1 MNRIKN
7 TAKNNNLYHYKKN
20 LLPLLI
26 ALSLGVTIY
35 MPKAWAADEVTDV
48 SDTNG
53 QLTDNNQG
61 SSEDA
66 FSDRNITSAN
76 DVNGTANVIQI
87 NSNATNTKIN
97 YNGTLYGIQGNETF
111 FVKKALPS
119 LLKAINTETDKD
131 YNAIIFVAP
140 DGSKRVAYATNG
152 TLTIGKSLSVNSIVS
167 NFFNDLNNSIGTSN
181 LMTADKQLELYN
193 ILKSG
198 DTSALQTFV
207 SKYLP
212 RFYAA
217 KIDDLSRIGDVPTTS
232 AWSPDT
238 LAVSDDNISE
248 LSTTVFSSQNWS
260 LSVYPGKTL
269 NPATSGIT
277 NTYNVVNI
285 PFGSSWRPMD
295 RVKYIRSQTGLF
307 DGTVSV
313 PQYWNMDADG
323 NITTTGTIP
332 WSNTAV
338 ENNKAST
345 NSNGDRYTAIT
356 VGNLTTGKNSVI
368 DLTYANTFGGYNSL
382 VYSAYDNGFY
392 LDENGNPTDKAHGYA
407 FNPNRIMYIDNA
419 SLGEGTTFRLGNY
432 VMEASLQHNPFI
444 SGNSQVDYDTGYVTP
459 NDYNSAMKFDSG
471 HTDSVYITNA
481 MPTNGGKTDLYIEL
495 GWVPGVGIL
504 PAGDVIFNGNNNSV
518 AQGDVPVLLGILHG
532 GQYFNVL
539 ARKSLADGVFSTY
552 EITPYIVKADNYFTD
567 PNNPANKTGTA
578 WYLSG
583 YSFADTGEMSNT
595 GKAVSDN
602 SLLTHNLWRENY
614 LNMFRRTDDL
624 HARYKKDVPDGHE
637 NTWGQV
643 WHGKLNG
650 SGAYGNSLSQNY
662 TGWQGGYDKLLN
674 KKFYNGKVYTGFFL
688 SKVKGSSGTSGGSG
702 NQDSMAVGIYGS
714 WVGDKGHFLDAGI
727 TADRLSNDYN
737 IYANLGDGTGASG
750 KVTGDYSAWGYNAG
764 IQYGKRNEL
773 SGGWWYEPAAALFF
787 GTVDSTHYKLS
798 NHLGIDQR
806 SYNNTTGRL
815 RLRMSRDI
823 GTRGDVYGSVG
834 LMHEFAGDQDINA
847 FYGYQQRPIA
857 TNNGNDTWLELK
869 LGTDYRISPNG
880 KLNLEFART
889 AGQNT
894 GNNWSINGRLDFTWD
909 GFGAPSRKK
918 TTPETAVVNGENQP
932 TENAPS
938 YSNAHAPTIV
948 IGAPAENKIP
958 TEKPAQPVPTTK
970 ISSTAKINSTAV
982 VNENKPTQPIVSS
995 PATASSTVVA
1005 TTDSTEPQ
1013 QVQTAP
1019 AVSSTNNTSTN
1030 NTSTNNTSTDNTST
1044 DNTTGMPSFDLGSVT
1059 VEAKRPEWENQLSPG
1074 QVSVVYTDQYKGEQ
1088 KDLPAMLQSVP
1099 GLYVQKVSGTGHY
1112 TVARVRG
1119 ATGAQVNVYVDGVP
1133 MNLNGESAVNLSALP
1148 VDNVERIEVYR
1159 GYVPARFAGA
1169 PIGGVINIVTKK
1181 PDKLGGSITQGFKS
1195 YGGYNGTYQLTTP
1208 LGDGSLLATYQR
1220 DIWRGDYDFTPHY
1233 LYPNMA
1239 GGDPQNIKRQSNGY
1253 QNNNGMLKWQDDH
1266 WMAKISWKD
1275 LHEDLPANVGELFD
1289 KNLPPDPL
1297 LPATLLYW
1305 RPENYEKGFWDST
1318 QDTHQKEF
1326 LVGRRDTF
1334 GKLDFGWQLSYLD
1347 NKKDYL
1353 NTGYYKR
1360 YQALQDAGIKN
1371 PEANGGMQDITSP
1384 GGLWAHYHSKKWNL
1398 AMDSSY
1404 KMGANHLLE
1413 IHGDLSRE
1421 TMDADV
1427 SGRKTYWSMLEN
1439 LGLQYIHQ
1447 YKINE
1452 YHFNIQDTITL
1463 NDAGDFK
1470 LTPIIRL
1477 DKVDMQT
1484 MSDNDRSWKYSGGA
1498 ALQKQI
1504 NDHWSFKTT
1513 WGTYNRHPNFY
1524 ELFGDGATIAPNA
1537 DAGNYFGSKG
1547 GNTWEHGTQ
1556 FDFSLNWQGKL
1567 AGADTDTVLTW
1578 FQRRAKNQ
1586 FALWTP
1592 VAPNSHST
1600 YFPMDEARV
1609 HGIELTHNM
1618 KWKRTT
1624 LNLAATWQKPEY
1636 SGADALRNVGSSA
1649 SYKTSISY
1657 TPEWVINARL
1667 DYLWPKDKLNTFIEW
1682 NYMDKQFTG
1691 QTTGSTPIKDQNWWM
1706 SSLTTVNVGAKYKFD
1721 NNWTLSTGVN
1731 DLFNRGPSVT
1741 NTFYYRL
1748 FDYSPTEART
1758 YTPNYPLPGRMYYMT
1773 LEYKF

>member
-1 MNRIKN
+1 
-7 TAKNNNLYHYKKN
+7 
-20 LLPLLI
+20 
-26 ALSLGVTIY
+26 

-61 SSEDA
+61 RSEDA

-87 NSNATNTKIN
+87 AGNAITNYDGN
-97 YNGTLYGIQGNETF
+97 DYQLQGKDGF
-111 FVKKALPS
+111 GLGFPALI
-119 LLKAINTETDKD
+119 KAINSKTGSD
-131 YNAIIFVAP
+131 YNAIIFTDVN
-140 DGSKRVAYATNG
+140 GNKRVAYATDGKTTLGTAVNLELILRNFVNDETGNG
-152 TLTIGKSLSVNSIVS
+152 TSDLLTANRQK
-167 NFFNDLNNSIGTSN
+167 
-181 LMTADKQLELYN
+181 ELYD
-193 ILKSG
+193 IIKSG
-198 DTSALQTFV
+198 DQDKLKDFLK
-207 SKYLP
+207 KYLP
-212 RFYAA
+212 NFQLA
-217 KIDDLSRIGDVPTTS
+217 KINDLSKIKDIPTSGWNSDALT
-232 AWSPDT
+232 
-238 LAVSDDNISE
+238 VSDDNISNI
-248 LSTTVFSSQNWS
+248 SSDSLPTQNWELFKNNRS
-260 LSVYPGKTL
+260 FNSNTST
-269 NPATSGIT
+269 PAHS
-277 NTYNVVNI
+277 YDSKNI
-285 PFGSSWRPMD
+285 SNGSRWRPMD
-295 RVKYIRSQTGLF
+295 RVIYVQSQTGLF
-307 DGTVSV
+307 NDKVTV
-313 PQYWNMDADG
+313 PQYWNLDANG
-323 NITTTGTIP
+323 NVVDDTGQTGDVS
-332 WSNTAV
+332 WDNTAV
-338 ENNKAST
+338 TDHKTPVADNQ
-345 NSNGDRYTAIT
+345 YTAIT

-368 DLTYANTFGGYNSL
+368 DLTYANTVGGYNSL

-392 LDENGNPTDKAHGYA
+392 LDENGNPTDKYHGYA
-407 FNPNRIMYIDNA
+407 LNPNRIMYVDNA

-432 VMEASLQHNPFI
+432 VMDASLQHKGRNPS
-444 SGNSQVDYDTGYVTP
+444 SGSIDYNYDLGYVTP
-459 NDYNSAMKFDSG
+459 NDYNSAMKFSSG
-471 HTDSVYITNA
+471 HTDSVYITDA
-481 MPTNGGKTDLYIEL
+481 APASGGKTDLYIEL
-495 GWVPGVGIL
+495 GWVPGIGIL
-504 PAGDVIFNGNNNSV
+504 PAGDVILNKDNYSVEKGN
-518 AQGDVPVLLGILHG
+518 VPVLVGILHG
-532 GQYFNVL
+532 DQYFNVL

-583 YSFADTGEMSNT
+583 YSFADTGEMSST

-688 SKVKGSSGTSGGSG
+688 SKVKGSSGTSAGSG

-798 NHLGIDQR
+798 NHLGIDQK

-815 RLRMSRDI
+815 RLRMGRDI

-918 TTPETAVVNGENQP
+918 TAAKTAVVNGENQP
-932 TENAPS
+932 AENIS
-938 YSNAHAPTIV
+938 NYSNAHTPTMV
-948 IGAPAENKIP
+948 IGAPAGNNIS
-958 TEKPAQPVPTTK
+958 TEKLAQPVPA
-970 ISSTAKINSTAV
+970 AKVNSTAV
-982 VNENKPTQPIVSS
+982 VNENKPTQPIAPSPTTVSS
-995 PATASSTVVA
+995 TAIA
-1005 TTDSTEPQ
+1005 TTDNTEPQ

-1019 AVSSTNNTSTN
+1019 AVSST
-1030 NTSTNNTSTDNTST
+1030 DN
-1044 DNTTGMPSFDLGSVT
+1044 NTTGMPSFDLGSVT

-1181 PDKLGGSITQGFKS
+1181 PNKLGGSITQGFKS

-1275 LHEDLPANVGELFD
+1275 LHENLPANVGELFD

-1413 IHGDLSRE
+1413 IHGDMSRE

-1470 LTPIIRL
+1470 FTPIIRL

-1484 MSDNDRSWKYSGGA
+1484 MSNNDRSWKYSGGA
-1498 ALQKQI
+1498 ALQKQL

-1537 DAGNYFGSKG
+1537 GAGEFFDTRG

-1592 VAPNSHST
+1592 VVPNSHST
-1600 YFPMDEARV
+1600 YFPMDEAKI

-1618 KWKRTT
+1618 KWHRTT

-1636 SGADALRNVGSSA
+1636 SGADALRSVGSSA

-1667 DYLWPKDKLNTFIEW
+1667 DYLWPKNKLNTFIEW

-1691 QTTGSTPIKDQNWWM
+1691 QTTGSTPMKDQNWWM
-1706 SSLTTVNVGAKYKFD
+1706 SSLTTVNVGAKYKFN
-1721 NNWTLSTGVN
+1721 NNWALSAGVN

>member
-7 TAKNNNLYHYKKN
+7 TVKNNTLYHYQQK

-26 ALSLGVTIY
+26 ALSLGVTIS
-35 MPKAWAADEVTDV
+35 MPKAWADDEITNA

-53 QLTDNNQG
+53 QLTDNSRG

-66 FSDRNITSAN
+66 FSAKNITSAD
-76 DVNGTANVIQI
+76 DVSGTANAIQVTGDAFKTTI
-87 NSNATNTKIN
+87 KYEGTSYEIAASKNPFSNKP
-97 YNGTLYGIQGNETF
+97 
-111 FVKKALPS
+111 ALPD
-119 LLKAINTETDKD
+119 LLKEVNSKTGSD
-131 YNAIIFVAP
+131 YNAIIFTDAN
-140 DGSKRVAYATNG
+140 GRKRVAYATDGKISIEGYSADQIISAYFDDPTGNG
-152 TLTIGKSLSVNSIVS
+152 TS
-167 NFFNDLNNSIGTSN
+167 DL
-181 LMTADKQLELYN
+181 LTADRQKELYN
-193 ILKSG
+193 IIKSKDSNALAAFLK
-198 DTSALQTFV
+198 
-207 SKYLP
+207 KYLP
-212 RFYAA
+212 NFQLA
-217 KIDDLSRIGDVPTTS
+217 KINDLSKIKDTPASGWD
-232 AWSPDT
+232 PDA
-238 LAVSDDNISE
+238 LAVSDDNISDIAPDS
-248 LSTTVFSSQNWS
+248 LSTQNWGLAVS
-260 LSVYPGKTL
+260 PNQKFNSNTST
-269 NPATSGIT
+269 PAHS
-277 NTYNVVNI
+277 YDSKNI
-285 PFGSSWRPMD
+285 SNGGRWRPMD
-295 RVKYIRSQTGLF
+295 RVIYVNSQTGLF
-307 DGTVSV
+307 DDTVKVHPS
-313 PQYWNMDADG
+313 WNIDANG
-323 NITTTGTIP
+323 NVVEAPDQTGDIT

-338 ENNKAST
+338 TDHKTPVAGNQ
-345 NSNGDRYTAIT
+345 YTAIT
-356 VGNLTTGKNSVI
+356 VGNLTTGQNSVI
-368 DLTYANTFGGYNSL
+368 DLTYANTVGGYNSL

-392 LDENGNPTDKAHGYA
+392 LDENGNPTDKYHGYVL
-407 FNPNRIMYIDNA
+407 NPNRIMYVDNA
-419 SLGEGTTFRLGNY
+419 VLGEGTTFRLGNY
-432 VMEASLQHNPFI
+432 VMEASLQHKGRNPS
-444 SGNSQVDYDTGYVTP
+444 SGSNDYNYDYGYVTP
-459 NDYNSAMKFDSG
+459 NDYNSAMKFRSG
-471 HTDSVYITNA
+471 NTDSVYITDA
-481 MPTNGGKTDLYIEL
+481 APASGGGKTNLYVEL

-504 PAGDVIFNGNNNSV
+504 PAGDVILDKDDASVEKGN
-518 AQGDVPVLLGILHG
+518 VPILVGILHG

-918 TTPETAVVNGENQP
+918 TAAKTTPETAVVNGKDQP

-938 YSNAHAPTIV
+938 YSNAHAPTMV
-948 IGAPAENKIP
+948 IGAPAENKIS
-958 TEKPAQPVPTTK
+958 TEKPAQTVPTTK
-970 ISSTAKINSTAV
+970 ISSTAKVNSAAV
-982 VNENKPTQPIVSS
+982 VNENKPAQPI
-995 PATASSTVVA
+995 ASSTAAA
-1005 TTDSTEPQ
+1005 TIDNTEPQ

-1019 AVSSTNNTSTN
+1019 AVSSTNNTST
-1030 NTSTNNTSTDNTST
+1030 DNT
-1044 DNTTGMPSFDLGSVT
+1044 TTGMPSFDLGSVT

-1088 KDLPAMLQSVP
+1088 KDLPAMLRSVP

-1220 DIWRGDYDFTPHY
+1220 DIWKGDYNFK
-1233 LYPNMA
+1233 
-1239 GGDPQNIKRQSNGY
+1239 PQYIFLDGKSAPDNIKRTSNGY

-1275 LHEDLPANVGELFD
+1275 LHEELPANVSKNFGP
-1289 KNLPPDPL
+1289 NLPFEPY
-1297 LPATLLYW
+1297 LPQTLLAFDA
-1305 RPENYEKGFWDST
+1305 ENYEKGFWDKT

-1334 GKLDFGWQLSYLD
+1334 DKLDFGWQLSYID

-1371 PEANGGMQDITSP
+1371 PESVLGMQDIISP

-1398 AMDSSY
+1398 SMDSSY

-1413 IHGDLSRE
+1413 IHGDMSRE

-1427 SGRKTYWSMLEN
+1427 SGRKTYWEMLQD
-1439 LGLQYIHQ
+1439 LGRQYIHQ

-1470 LTPIIRL
+1470 FTPIIRL

-1498 ALQKQI
+1498 ALQKQL

-1537 DAGNYFGSKG
+1537 GAGEFFGTRG
-1547 GNTWEHGTQ
+1547 GSTWEHGTQ

-1592 VAPNSHST
+1592 MLPNSYST
-1600 YFPMDEARV
+1600 YFPMDEAKI

-1636 SGADALRNVGSSA
+1636 SDESSIADAGMSMKS
-1649 SYKTSISY
+1649 TISY

-1667 DYLWPKDKLNTFIEW
+1667 DYLWPGDKLNTFIEY
-1682 NYMDKQFTG
+1682 NYLDRQFI
-1691 QTTGSTPIKDQNWWM
+1691 GSSTSDARERYWM
-1706 SSLTTVNVGAKYKFD
+1706 SSLSTFDLGAKYKFNKD
-1721 NNWTLSTGVN
+1721 WTLSAGVN
-1731 DLFNRGPSVT
+1731 DLFNRGKDVFDIHYMADGSIET
-1741 NTFYYRL
+1741 NT
-1748 FDYSPTEART
+1748 PA
-1758 YTPNYPLPGRMYYMT
+1758 YPLSGRSYYMT